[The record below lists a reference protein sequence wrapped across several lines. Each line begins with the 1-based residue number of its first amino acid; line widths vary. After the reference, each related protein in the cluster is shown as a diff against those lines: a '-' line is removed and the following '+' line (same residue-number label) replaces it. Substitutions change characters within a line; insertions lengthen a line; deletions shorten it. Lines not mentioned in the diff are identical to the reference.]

1 MEKLNNKSS
10 NVSSNI
16 SQSNNISKSSNV
28 NKSSNNN
35 SSKMNNNS
43 KNSKKSNNKPNK
55 NTNNINNQYIKQEK
69 TSFLTNI
76 KKLLFGSDL
85 GLILTM
91 IFGLFFLAVVSMAFL
106 DQKVPAFRTNL
117 VSNIMGYALA
127 IFFIYIIFEFMGK
140 QVTILGKTFDF
151 GMIIYLVVIVLC
163 VVMLSG

>member
-1 MEKLNNKSS
+1 MDKLNNKNS
-10 NVSSNI
+10 NVS
-16 SQSNNISKSSNV
+16 
-28 NKSSNNN
+28 KSSNNN

-43 KNSKKSNNKPNK
+43 KNNKKINNKPNI
-55 NTNNINNQYIKQEK
+55 NTNNISNKYIKQEK

-76 KKLLFGSDL
+76 KQLLFGSDT
-85 GLILTM
+85 GFVITM
-91 IFGLFFLAVVSMAFL
+91 IGGLFVLAVVAMAFL

-127 IFFIYIIFEFMGK
+127 IFFIYIVYEFMGK
-140 QVTILGKTFDF
+140 QITVLGKSFDF

>member
-1 MEKLNNKSS
+1 MDKLNNKTS
-10 NVSSNI
+10 NVSQSSNI
-16 SQSNNISKSSNV
+16 SKSNNV
-28 NKSSNNN
+28 NKSSDNN

-43 KNSKKSNNKPNK
+43 KTGKKSINKLNK
-55 NTNNINNQYIKQEK
+55 NTNNIDNQYIKQEK
-69 TSFLTNI
+69 TSFLTKI
-76 KKLLFGSDL
+76 KQLLFGSDL

-127 IFFIYIIFEFMGK
+127 IFFIYIVYEFMGK
-140 QVTILGKTFDF
+140 QITILGKSFDF

>member
-1 MEKLNNKSS
+1 MDKLNNKTN
-10 NVSSNI
+10 NV
-16 SQSNNISKSSNV
+16 SKSSNV

-43 KNSKKSNNKPNK
+43 SKINNNSKNSKKSNNKPNR
-55 NTNNINNQYIKQEK
+55 NNNNLNNQYIKQEK
-69 TSFLTNI
+69 TSFLTKI
-76 KKLLFGSDL
+76 KQLIFGSDM

-106 DQKVPAFRTNL
+106 DQKIPAFRTNL

-127 IFFIYIIFEFMGK
+127 IFFVYIIFEFMGK

-151 GMIIYLVVIVLC
+151 GMIIYLVVIILC
-163 VVMLSG
+163 VIMLSG